1 MLTTRWRRVLLVLPA
16 RGSSAVARLLV
27 LRVRAVAAVLSL
39 RLRRALRVSLLV
51 LVLAIRRLPRRGRI
65 GLVVRSPSTRGGWRR
80 VLVVILAVSLVLV
93 RLGGLIRR
101 GAARRTARG
110 PRRVIG
116 GRLSAVATAAAG
128 ARIRVAEV
136 LALLLLPRV
145 SPIERLPWKYV
156 ASITTYAVVV
166 VPVLSSK
173 HARDASHHGTSDAAL
188 LVGLSARLSAVVV
201 LWGLGLVA
209 TG

>member
-136 LALLLLPRV
+136 LAL
-145 SPIERLPWKYV
+145 
-156 ASITTYAVVV
+156 AVVV